1 MEKSLLKDSV
11 RQIKNTFKRF
21 LSIVAIVLLGVGFF
35 AGITATSP
43 DMKDTI
49 DTYFDDE
56 DVMDIEVISTLGLT
70 DEDIET
76 LKQVDGT
83 KEVVGTYSIDATFS
97 NDKKEY
103 VVKIESM
110 PDTINNVILKEGSLP
125 QNADECV
132 VESSLLTMT
141 GYKIGD
147 YITLNPQKVESSTSI
162 GDIDISNDEDSND
175 NNSSNDSTVKNKKVK
190 IVGKVQSP
198 LYISRSR
205 GSSKLGAGSVNF
217 YMYMPKE
224 NFNMDVYTVAY
235 ITADGA
241 KNLKTYKDEYQKKI
255 DEVKD
260 NIDAISDER
269 KQARYNSIV
278 NTAQSKLDDAQ
289 KEYDEQKQKAEDELQ
304 DAQNKIDDGKAKI
317 EDGERKLANAR
328 KKADTEF
335 ANAEK
340 KLEDAEA
347 QLSSAK
353 SEFETKKQETEA
365 QLEEAQ
371 KNVESLNQIK
381 DLISVDTLKTMQLLG
396 FNYKAAIGD
405 PLTQL
410 CALSILNWGS
420 SNNIEQ

>member
-49 DTYFDDE
+49 DKYFDDE

-70 DEDIET
+70 DEDIEA

-162 GDIDISNDEDSND
+162 GDIDISNDEDSSD
-175 NNSSNDSTVKNKKVK
+175 NNSSNEESDSNNDSTVKNKKVK
-190 IVGKVQSP
+190 IVGMVQSP
-198 LYISRSR
+198 LYHGCYNSLLFKRYVVYLKKPHTSEKRSR
-205 GSSKLGAGSVNF
+205 AFNF
-217 YMYMPKE
+217 SARTTASMSAAHTSACPSRL
-224 NFNMDVYTVAY
+224 TV
-235 ITADGA
+235 
-241 KNLKTYKDEYQKKI
+241 
-255 DEVKD
+255 
-260 NIDAISDER
+260 
-269 KQARYNSIV
+269 
-278 NTAQSKLDDAQ
+278 
-289 KEYDEQKQKAEDELQ
+289 
-304 DAQNKIDDGKAKI
+304 
-317 EDGERKLANAR
+317 
-328 KKADTEF
+328 
-335 ANAEK
+335 
-340 KLEDAEA
+340 
-347 QLSSAK
+347 
-353 SEFETKKQETEA
+353 
-365 QLEEAQ
+365 
-371 KNVESLNQIK
+371 
-381 DLISVDTLKTMQLLG
+381 M
-396 FNYKAAIGD
+396 
-405 PLTQL
+405 
-410 CALSILNWGS
+410 
-420 SNNIEQ
+420 

>member
-1 MEKSLLKDSV
+1 MKKSLLKDSV

-43 DMKDTI
+43 DMKDTV

-70 DEDIET
+70 DEDIEA

-83 KEVVGTYSIDATFS
+83 KDVVGAYSIDATFS
-97 NDKKEY
+97 TDKKEY

-125 QNADECV
+125 QNDDECV

-147 YITLNPQKVESSTSI
+147 YITLNPQKIESSTSL

-175 NNSSNDSTVKNKKVK
+175 NNSSDATNGKINNEENDVSNNNNIENDNDNDSTVRNKKVK
-190 IVGKVQSP
+190 IVGTVQSP

-224 NFNMDVYTVAY
+224 NFNMDVYTIAY

-241 KNLKTYKDEYQKKI
+241 KDLKTYSDEYQQKI

-260 NIDAISDER
+260 NIEAISDER

-289 KEYDEQKQKAEDELQ
+289 KEYDEQKQKTEDELQ

-317 EDGERKLANAR
+317 EDGERELANAR

-340 KLEDAEA
+340 RLEDAEA
-347 QLSSAK
+347 QLNSVK
-353 SEFETKKQETEA
+353 SEF
-365 QLEEAQ
+365 
-371 KNVESLNQIK
+371 
-381 DLISVDTLKTMQLLG
+381 
-396 FNYKAAIGD
+396 
-405 PLTQL
+405 
-410 CALSILNWGS
+410 
-420 SNNIEQ
+420 